1 MRSIVAKP
9 EIGAPG
15 ESVSAIAGSGSEEG
29 PFGGTSGATPM
40 VTGSAA
46 LLLDAFP
53 HRTPMDLK
61 NSLVNTAETEIFNG
75 PTELGAGLAPIARI
89 GGGEVRVDRAIE
101 AAGAAWD
108 ADTRGALS
116 FGLADVTSTETITR
130 QVLVRNFSDS
140 ATTYAVTPQFRF
152 DNDAASGAVSVS
164 APGSVTVPARDQ
176 TLFDVTITIDG
187 SALADW
193 SADSGAGGA
202 DSGPIT
208 DLEYDGYLVMESSKG
223 SLHLPWHVL
232 PRKSGDVEV
241 RKAGKDYSLTN
252 NGVGTQTVEAYS
264 LIASSEDLP
273 EGGRG
278 ENSPTPDFRYLGYST
293 FPVPAGFCSDVDSFV
308 MAFAVNT
315 WERQTHANAPASFW
329 FVLDTDQDGT
339 DDYIVIN
346 RDLTFSGLDD
356 GRNVTWSVNLG
367 TGDAEA
373 FFFTDHQTNSANTV
387 LLICGEQVG
396 LNATNFGQPMD
407 VTAIAED
414 SYFGGPGDE
423 IGGITIAP
431 LGERFLADFAA
442 GEIGLTVLEPGASD
456 TMSVIDTGS
465 DTNNTETGIL
475 LLYRGGSRANNEAR
489 AIVLAN

>member
-1 MRSIVAKP
+1 M
-9 EIGAPG
+9 
-15 ESVSAIAGSGSEEG
+15 
-29 PFGGTSGATPM
+29 
-40 VTGSAA
+40 
-46 LLLDAFP
+46 
-53 HRTPMDLK
+53 
-61 NSLVNTAETEIFNG
+61 
-75 PTELGAGLAPIARI
+75 
-89 GGGEVRVDRAIE
+89 
-101 AAGAAWD
+101 
-108 ADTRGALS
+108 
-116 FGLADVTSTETITR
+116 
-130 QVLVRNFSDS
+130 RNFSDRHHLLGD
-140 ATTYAVTPQFRF
+140 TPVPVRQG
-152 DNDAASGAVSVS
+152 AASAGVSVS
-164 APGSVTVPARDQ
+164 APGSVTVPARGQ
-176 TLFDVTITIDG
+176 ILFDVTITIDG

-232 PRKSGDVEV
+232 PRKSGDVAV
-241 RKAGKDYSLTN
+241 RKAGPDYSLTN

-278 ENSPTPDFRYLGYST
+278 EGMPTPDFRYLGYST

-308 MAFAVNT
+308 MAFSVNT

-356 GRNVTWSVNLG
+356 GRNVTWSVNLD

-387 LLICGEQVG
+387 LLFCGEQVG

-414 SYFGGPGDE
+414 FYCGGPG
-423 IGGITIAP
+423 T
-431 LGERFLADFAA
+431 RLADHHRPAR
-442 GEIGLTVLEPGASD
+442 GA
-456 TMSVIDTGS
+456 
-465 DTNNTETGIL
+465 L
-475 LLYRGGSRANNEAR
+475 PR
-489 AIVLAN
+489 